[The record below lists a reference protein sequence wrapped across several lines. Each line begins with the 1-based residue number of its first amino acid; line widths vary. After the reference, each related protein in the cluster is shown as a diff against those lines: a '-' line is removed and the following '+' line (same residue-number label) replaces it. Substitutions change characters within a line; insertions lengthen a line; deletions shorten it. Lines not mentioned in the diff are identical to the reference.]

1 MTDCLF
7 CKIVAGEIP
16 STKVYEDEELLA
28 FRDIAPKAPV
38 HILIIP
44 KKHIASLAEVKPED
58 APLLAKIQILAR
70 LLAEQEGILESG
82 FRLLTNSG
90 RDSGQEVAHLHYH
103 LVGGGQLGD
112 IC

>member
-70 LLAEQEGILESG
+70 LLTEQEGILESG